1 MFLFTLVSFC
11 CFLSIYRHLC
21 MFKTANTLR
30 LVWLLF
36 VFCGFMSCNEDTI
49 EPAGEGSIA
58 GIVLDGVTSNPLV
71 SVSISTNP
79 ASTALVTDAEGRF
92 LIEGIGSGD
101 YSITAKKS
109 GYKTET
115 VNVAV
120 RHDKQTTVTILLE
133 GTEEGGSIPD
143 PASNPDPATE
153 ATNVSNAVT
162 LRWQGAES
170 RRNDTLRYDVYLF
183 ESFNGQKKKVA
194 DAIQDTSVQV
204 TELKYNTTYFW
215 QVVTTNSNGNSSNSE
230 VWSFKTASLPNL
242 RYFFAREVDS
252 NYDVY
257 ASDGTTSNTFRL
269 TTSFAR
275 EWWPRLNP
283 QRDLIAYS
291 SNVGTDPHIFVM
303 ALEGNSKRQVT
314 TLPVV
319 GYHNQGIG
327 FTWAPDGGRI
337 LYANYDK
344 LYTINRDGSG
354 LTLIATAPANR
365 HFRMLDW
372 TAQGNKI
379 VVQTIGSNINDSELY
394 LMNADGSGMTL
405 LVGNLPGRVESPSFS
420 IDGRRVMYTVDASG
434 FETADGRQL
443 DSRIY
448 IRNIDGSGPVVD
460 VSAQKPAGTNDLYPR
475 FSPDGARVIF
485 VNTSNDGISRN
496 DVFTIELSDSRIRTK
511 LFENATMPEWK

>member
-1 MFLFTLVSFC
+1 
-11 CFLSIYRHLC
+11 
-21 MFKTANTLR
+21 
-30 LVWLLF
+30 
-36 VFCGFMSCNEDTI
+36 MSCNEDTV
-49 EPAGEGSIA
+49 EPEGEGSIA
-58 GIVLDGVTSNPLV
+58 GVVLDATTSTSLV
-71 SVSISTNP
+71 AVSISTNP
-79 ASTALVTDAEGRF
+79 ATSAIVTDAEGRF

-109 GYKTET
+109 GYKSEA

-120 RHDKQTTVTILLE
+120 RHDKQTSVTIILE
-133 GTEEGGSIPD
+133 STKEGNAIPD

-153 ATNVSNAVT
+153 ATNVPNALT
-162 LRWQGAES
+162 LRWQG
-170 RRNDTLRYDVYLF
+170 RDLDRNDTLSYDVYLF
-183 ESFNGQKKKVA
+183 ESLSGQKKKVA
-194 DAIQDTSVQV
+194 EAIQDTSVQV

-215 QVVTTNSNGNSSNSE
+215 QVVSKDSKGNISNSD
-230 VWSFKTASLPNL
+230 VWSFTTASLPTM
-242 RYFFAREVDS
+242 RHFFTRVIDN

-257 ASDGTTSNTFRL
+257 ASDGTTDNTFRL

-303 ALEGNSKRQVT
+303 TLEGNSKRQVT

-327 FTWAPDGGRI
+327 FTWSPDGGKL

-365 HFRMLDW
+365 HFRMVDW
-372 TAQGNKI
+372 TAQGNRI
-379 VVQTIGSNINDSELY
+379 LVQTIGSNINDSELY
-394 LMNADGSGMTL
+394 IMNANGSGMQQI
-405 LVGNLPGRVESPSFS
+405 VGNLPGRVESPSFS
-420 IDGRRVMYTVDASG
+420 IDGTRIMYTVDASG
-434 FETADGRQL
+434 FESADGRQL

-448 IRNIDGSGPVVD
+448 IRNIDGTGTVLD
-460 VSAQKPAGTNDLYPR
+460 VSAHKPAGTNDLYPR

-485 VNTSNDGISRN
+485 VNTNNDGLSRQ
-496 DVFTIELSDSRIRTK
+496 DVYTVELEPTTDVRDRNRTK
-511 LFENATMPEWK
+511 LFDNATMPEWK

>member
-1 MFLFTLVSFC
+1 
-11 CFLSIYRHLC
+11 
-21 MFKTANTLR
+21 
-30 LVWLLF
+30 
-36 VFCGFMSCNEDTI
+36 MSCNEDTV
-49 EPAGEGSIA
+49 EPEGEGSIT
-58 GIVLDGVTSNPLV
+58 GVVLDGSTSNPLV
-71 SVSISTNP
+71 AVSISTNP
-79 ASTALVTDAEGRF
+79 ATSAIVTDAEGRF

-109 GYKTET
+109 GYKTEA

-120 RHDKQTTVTILLE
+120 RHDKQTNVTIILE
-133 GTEEGGSIPD
+133 STKEGNATPD
-143 PASNPDPATE
+143 PAGSPDPATE
-153 ATNVSNAVT
+153 ATNVPNAVT
-162 LRWQGAES
+162 LKWQGS
-170 RRNDTLRYDVYLF
+170 DPDRNDTLRYDVFLF
-183 ESFNGQKKKVA
+183 ESLSGQKKKVA
-194 DAIQDTSVQV
+194 EAIQDTSIQV

-215 QVVTTNSNGNSSNSE
+215 QVVTKDSKGNSSNSE
-230 VWSFKTASLPNL
+230 VWSFTTAPLPNL
-242 RYFFAREVDS
+242 RYLFARAVDN

-257 ASDGTTSNTFRL
+257 ASDGTTGNTFRL

-303 ALEGNSKRQVT
+303 TREGNSKRQVT

-327 FTWAPDGGRI
+327 FTWSPDGGKL

-365 HFRMLDW
+365 HFRMVDW
-372 TAQGNKI
+372 TAQGNRI
-379 VVQTIGSNINDSELY
+379 VAQTIGSNINDSELY
-394 LMNADGSGMTL
+394 LMNANGSNMQL

-420 IDGRRVMYTVDASG
+420 IDGTRVMYTVDASG
-434 FETADGRQL
+434 FESADGRQL

-448 IRNIDGSGPVVD
+448 IRNIDGSGTVFE
-460 VSAQKPAGTNDLYPR
+460 VSANKPAGTNDLYPR

-485 VNTSNDGISRN
+485 VNTNNDGLSQQDVYTVDLSSDVRDRN
-496 DVFTIELSDSRIRTK
+496 RTK